1 MAARAMG
8 NWLVGRL
15 SALLIVIVWS
25 VSANAHPSLMLTGGL
40 TSQPYGHLE
49 LCKRLPAECSV
60 RSEEQAPLVLT
71 EKLKA
76 RLEAVTAWVN
86 SAVMPESDIDVYGI
100 DEYWTYPEKRGDC
113 EDYVLLKRRILM
125 DEGVSA
131 SHLLITVLKKPDGEG
146 HAVLTVRT
154 DTGDLILDNL
164 NDALNPWDETGYIYL
179 KRQATYDSGRWVT
192 VREGHSELV
201 GSVQ

>member
-1 MAARAMG
+1 M
-8 NWLVGRL
+8 
-15 SALLIVIVWS
+15 
-25 VSANAHPSLMLTGGL
+25 
-40 TSQPYGHLE
+40 
-49 LCKRLPAECSV
+49 
-60 RSEEQAPLVLT
+60 RSEEQAPLILT

-86 SAVMPESDIDVYGI
+86 SAVRPMNDIDIYGI

-131 SHLLITVLKKPDGEG
+131 SDLLITVLKKPDGEG

-154 DTGDLILDNL
+154 DIGDLILDNL
-164 NDALNPWDETGYIYL
+164 NDAVSPWDETGYIYL